1 MHRIMIVEDDDKIAG
16 ILGSYL
22 ERYGY
27 EPVRPSGLQDIKSEF
42 LAACPHLVLLDI
54 NLPYMDG
61 FYWCRQI
68 RTVSNAPVI
77 FISARSGD
85 MDQVLALDNGG
96 DDYITKPFSIDVV
109 IAKVRAALRRAY
121 GEYSISAEADPD
133 VYEIEGLYLYRGRNI
148 VEWHGAQAFLTPKEF
163 RLLDLLA
170 RRLGQIVPRD
180 RLLEA
185 LWDDVEFVDDNTLT
199 VNVTRVRRKL
209 QSIGIVGA
217 IETVRGAGY
226 RLTPAW
232 MDEHRS
238 LGRCEGIGAENDRG
252 EGSA

>member
-1 MHRIMIVEDDDKIAG
+1 MHRIMIVEDDDKIAD
-16 ILGSYL
+16 ILASYL

-27 EPVRPSGLQDIKSEF
+27 EPVRPSSLHDIKAEF

-121 GEYSISAEADPD
+121 DEYSTSAEADPD
-133 VYEIEGLYLYRGRNI
+133 VYEIEGLYLYRSKNM
-148 VEWHGAQAFLTPKEF
+148 VEWRGAQAFLTPKEF

-170 RRLGQIVPRD
+170 RRLGQVVPRD
-180 RLLEA
+180 CLLEA

-209 QSIGIVGA
+209 QSIGVIGA
-217 IETVRGAGY
+217 IETIRGAGY
-226 RLTPAW
+226 KLAPVWVDERHSPAGCKSTG
-232 MDEHRS
+232 E
-238 LGRCEGIGAENDRG
+238 EG
-252 EGSA
+252 EGLA

>member
-1 MHRIMIVEDDDKIAG
+1 MHRIMIVEDDDKIAD

-27 EPVRPSGLQDIKSEF
+27 EPVRPSSLQDIKSEF

-133 VYEIEGLYLYRGRNI
+133 VFEVEGLYMYRGKNV
-148 VEWHGAQAFLTPKEF
+148 VEWSGAQAFLTPKEF

-180 RLLEA
+180 CLLEA

-209 QSIGIVGA
+209 QSIGITGA
-217 IETVRGAGY
+217 IETVRGTGY
-226 RLTPAW
+226 RLAHAW
-232 MDEHRS
+232 RDDHSNEHP
-238 LGRCEGIGAENDRG
+238 
-252 EGSA
+252 

>member
-1 MHRIMIVEDDDKIAG
+1 MYQMDRGGTAMHRIMIVGDDDKIAD
-16 ILGSYL
+16 ILASYL

-27 EPVRPSGLQDIKSEF
+27 EPVRPSSLQDIKSEF
-42 LAACPHLVLLDI
+42 LDACPHLALLDI

-121 GEYSISAEADPD
+121 GEYS
-133 VYEIEGLYLYRGRNI
+133 
-148 VEWHGAQAFLTPKEF
+148 
-163 RLLDLLA
+163 RLF
-170 RRLGQIVPRD
+170 G
-180 RLLEA
+180 
-185 LWDDVEFVDDNTLT
+185 TT
-199 VNVTRVRRKL
+199 
-209 QSIGIVGA
+209 
-217 IETVRGAGY
+217 
-226 RLTPAW
+226 
-232 MDEHRS
+232 
-238 LGRCEGIGAENDRG
+238 
-252 EGSA
+252 

>member
-1 MHRIMIVEDDDKIAG
+1 MHRIMIVEDDDKIAD

-27 EPVRPSGLQDIKSEF
+27 EPVRPSSLQDIKSEF

-61 FYWCRQI
+61 FHWCRQI

-133 VYEIEGLYLYRGRNI
+133 VFEVEGLYMYRGKNV
-148 VEWHGAQAFLTPKEF
+148 VEWSGAQAFLTPKEF

-180 RLLEA
+180 CLLEA

-209 QSIGIVGA
+209 QSIGITGA
-217 IETVRGAGY
+217 IETVRGTGY
-226 RLTPAW
+226 RLAHAW
-232 MDEHRS
+232 RDDHSNEHS
-238 LGRCEGIGAENDRG
+238 
-252 EGSA
+252 

>member
-1 MHRIMIVEDDDKIAG
+1 MHRIMIIEDDDKIAD
-16 ILGSYL
+16 ILASYL

-27 EPVRPSGLQDIKSEF
+27 EPVRPSSLHDIKSEF

-121 GEYSISAEADPD
+121 GEYSTSAEADPD
-133 VYEIEGLYLYRGRNI
+133 AYEIEGLYLHRGKSM
-148 VEWHGAQAFLTPKEF
+148 VEWRGAQAFLTPKEL

-199 VNVTRVRRKL
+199 VNVTRVKRKL
-209 QSIGIVGA
+209 RSIGVTGA
-217 IETVRGAGY
+217 IKTIRGAGY
-226 RLTPAW
+226 KLTPVW
-232 MDEHRS
+232 VDERHRPAS
-238 LGRCEGIGAENDRG
+238 CKSAGEEG
-252 EGSA
+252 EGFA

>member
-1 MHRIMIVEDDDKIAG
+1 MYRIMIVEDDDKIAG

-27 EPVRPSGLQDIKSEF
+27 EPVRPSGLRDIKSEF

-170 RRLGQIVPRD
+170 RQLGQIVPRD

>member
-1 MHRIMIVEDDDKIAG
+1 MHRIMIIEDDDKIAD
-16 ILGSYL
+16 ILASYL

-27 EPVRPSGLQDIKSEF
+27 EPVRPSSLHDIKSEF

-121 GEYSISAEADPD
+121 GEYSTSAEADPD
-133 VYEIEGLYLYRGRNI
+133 VYEIEGLYLHRGKSM
-148 VEWHGAQAFLTPKEF
+148 VEWRGAQAFLTPKEF

-170 RRLGQIVPRD
+170 RRLGQVVPRD
-180 RLLEA
+180 CLLEA

-209 QSIGIVGA
+209 QSIGVIGA
-217 IETVRGAGY
+217 IETIRGAGY
-226 RLTPAW
+226 KLAPVWIDERHSPAGC
-232 MDEHRS
+232 RS
-238 LGRCEGIGAENDRG
+238 AGEEG
-252 EGSA
+252 EGFA

>member
-1 MHRIMIVEDDDKIAG
+1 MHRIMIVEDDDKIAN
-16 ILGSYL
+16 ILSSCL
-22 ERYGY
+22 EKYGY
-27 EPVRPSGLQDIKSEF
+27 EPVRPSSLRDIKSEF

-54 NLPYMDG
+54 NLPHMDG

-85 MDQVLALDNGG
+85 MDQVLALDNGA

-121 GEYSISAEADPD
+121 GEYSTSAEADPD
-133 VYEIEGLYLYRGRNI
+133 VYEIEGLYLHRGKSM
-148 VEWHGAQAFLTPKEF
+148 VEWRGAQAFLTPKEF

-180 RLLEA
+180 CLLEA

-209 QSIGIVGA
+209 QSIEVIGA
-217 IETVRGAGY
+217 IETIRGAGY
-226 RLTPAW
+226 KLAPVWIDERHSPAGC
-232 MDEHRS
+232 RS
-238 LGRCEGIGAENDRG
+238 AGEEG
-252 EGSA
+252 EGFA

>member
-16 ILGSYL
+16 ILSSYL

-27 EPVRPSGLQDIKSEF
+27 EPVRPSSLHDIKAEF

-109 IAKVRAALRRAY
+109 IAKIRAALRRAY
-121 GEYSISAEADPD
+121 GEYSTSAEADPD
-133 VYEIEGLYLYRGRNI
+133 VYEIEGLYLHRGKST
-148 VEWHGAQAFLTPKEF
+148 VEWRGAQAFLTPKEC

-209 QSIGIVGA
+209 QSIGVIGA
-217 IETVRGAGY
+217 IETIRGAGY
-226 RLTPAW
+226 KLAPVW
-232 MDEHRS
+232 MDERRS
-238 LGRCEGIGAENDRG
+238 PAGCKGAGEEG
-252 EGSA
+252 EGFA

>member
-1 MHRIMIVEDDDKIAG
+1 MHRIMIVEDDDKIAD
-16 ILGSYL
+16 ILSSYL
-22 ERYGY
+22 KRYGY
-27 EPVRPSGLQDIKSEF
+27 EPVRPRGLRDIKSEC
-42 LAACPHLVLLDI
+42 LAVRPHLVLLDI

-96 DDYITKPFSIDVV
+96 DDYITKPFSIDIV

-121 GEYSISAEADPD
+121 GEYSAQAESDPD
-133 VYEIEGLYLYRGRNI
+133 VYEIEGLYLYRGNSM
-148 VEWHGAQAFLTPKEF
+148 VERQGSQAFLTPKEF

-170 RRLGQIVPRD
+170 RRLGQVVPRD

-185 LWDDVEFVDDNTLT
+185 LWDDVSFVDDNTLT
-199 VNVTRVRRKL
+199 VNVTRLRRKL
-209 QSIGIVGA
+209 EEIGVDGA
-217 IETVRGAGY
+217 IQTIRGAGY
-226 RLTPAW
+226 RLSPVW
-232 MDEHRS
+232 KGEHRN
-238 LGRCEGIGAENDRG
+238 EHP
-252 EGSA
+252 

>member
-1 MHRIMIVEDDDKIAG
+1 MHKIMIVEDDDKIAD

-27 EPVRPSGLQDIKSEF
+27 EPVRPSSLQDIKSEF

-133 VYEIEGLYLYRGRNI
+133 VFEVEGLYMYRGKNV
-148 VEWHGAQAFLTPKEF
+148 VEWSGAQAFLTPKEF

-180 RLLEA
+180 CLLEA

-209 QSIGIVGA
+209 QSIGITGA
-217 IETVRGAGY
+217 IETVRGTGY
-226 RLTPAW
+226 RLAHAW
-232 MDEHRS
+232 RDDHSNEHS
-238 LGRCEGIGAENDRG
+238 
-252 EGSA
+252 

>member
-1 MHRIMIVEDDDKIAG
+1 
-16 ILGSYL
+16 
-22 ERYGY
+22 
-27 EPVRPSGLQDIKSEF
+27 
-42 LAACPHLVLLDI
+42 VLLDI

-133 VYEIEGLYLYRGRNI
+133 VFEVEGLYMYRGKNV
-148 VEWHGAQAFLTPKEF
+148 VEWSGAQAFLTPKEF

-180 RLLEA
+180 CLLEA

-209 QSIGIVGA
+209 QSIGITGA
-217 IETVRGAGY
+217 IETVRGTGY
-226 RLTPAW
+226 RLAHAW
-232 MDEHRS
+232 RDDHSNEHS
-238 LGRCEGIGAENDRG
+238 
-252 EGSA
+252 

>member
-1 MHRIMIVEDDDKIAG
+1 MHRIMIVEDDDKIAD
-16 ILGSYL
+16 ILASYL

-27 EPVRPSGLQDIKSEF
+27 EPVRPSSLHDIKAEF

-61 FYWCRQI
+61 FYWCRQV

-109 IAKVRAALRRAY
+109 IAKIRAALRRAY

-133 VYEIEGLYLYRGRNI
+133 VYEIEGLYLYRGKNV
-148 VEWHGAQAFLTPKEF
+148 VEWHGTQAFLTPKEF
-163 RLLDLLA
+163 RLLDLLG
-170 RRLGQIVPRD
+170 RRLGQVVPRD

-209 QSIGIVGA
+209 QSIGVMGA
-217 IETVRGAGY
+217 IETIRGVGY
-226 RLTPAW
+226 RLAPIW
-232 MDEHRS
+232 KDEHHD
-238 LGRCEGIGAENDRG
+238 EHP
-252 EGSA
+252 

>member
-1 MHRIMIVEDDDKIAG
+1 MHRIMIIEDDDKIAD
-16 ILGSYL
+16 ILASYL

-27 EPVRPSGLQDIKSEF
+27 EPVRPSSLHDIKSEF

-121 GEYSISAEADPD
+121 GQYSTSAEADPD
-133 VYEIEGLYLYRGRNI
+133 VYEIEGLYLHRGKSM
-148 VEWHGAQAFLTPKEF
+148 VEWRGAQAFLTPKEF

-170 RRLGQIVPRD
+170 RRLGQVVPRD
-180 RLLEA
+180 CLLEA

-209 QSIGIVGA
+209 QSIEVIGA
-217 IETVRGAGY
+217 IETIRGAGY
-226 RLTPAW
+226 KLAPVWIDERHSPAGC
-232 MDEHRS
+232 RS
-238 LGRCEGIGAENDRG
+238 AGEEG
-252 EGSA
+252 EGFA

>member
-1 MHRIMIVEDDDKIAG
+1 MHRIMIVEDDDKIAD

-27 EPVRPSGLQDIKSEF
+27 EPVRPSSLQDIKSEF

-133 VYEIEGLYLYRGRNI
+133 VFEVEGLYMYRGKNV
-148 VEWHGAQAFLTPKEF
+148 VEWSGAQAFLTPKEF

-180 RLLEA
+180 CLLEA

-209 QSIGIVGA
+209 QSIGITGA
-217 IETVRGAGY
+217 IETVRGTGY
-226 RLTPAW
+226 RLAHAW
-232 MDEHRS
+232 RDDHSNEHS
-238 LGRCEGIGAENDRG
+238 
-252 EGSA
+252 

>member
-1 MHRIMIVEDDDKIAG
+1 MIIEDDDKIAD
-16 ILGSYL
+16 ILASYL

-27 EPVRPSGLQDIKSEF
+27 EPVRPSSLHDIKSEF

-121 GEYSISAEADPD
+121 GEYSTSAEADPD
-133 VYEIEGLYLYRGRNI
+133 VYEIEGLYLYRSKNM
-148 VEWHGAQAFLTPKEF
+148 VEWRGAQAFLTPKEL

-199 VNVTRVRRKL
+199 VNVTRVKRKL
-209 QSIGIVGA
+209 RSIGVTGA
-217 IETVRGAGY
+217 IKTIRGAGY
-226 RLTPAW
+226 KLAPVW
-232 MDEHRS
+232 KDEYRNEHP
-238 LGRCEGIGAENDRG
+238 
-252 EGSA
+252 

>member
-1 MHRIMIVEDDDKIAG
+1 MHKIMIVEDDDKIAD
-16 ILGSYL
+16 ILGNYL
-22 ERYGY
+22 GRYGY

-133 VYEIEGLYLYRGRNI
+133 VFEVEGLYMYRGKNV
-148 VEWHGAQAFLTPKEF
+148 VEWSGAQAFLTPKEF

-180 RLLEA
+180 CLLEA

-209 QSIGIVGA
+209 QSIGITGA
-217 IETVRGAGY
+217 IETVRGTGY
-226 RLTPAW
+226 RLAHAW
-232 MDEHRS
+232 RDDHSNEHS
-238 LGRCEGIGAENDRG
+238 
-252 EGSA
+252 

>member
-1 MHRIMIVEDDDKIAG
+1 MHRIMIVEDDDKIAD
-16 ILGSYL
+16 ILAGYL
-22 ERYGY
+22 GRYGY
-27 EPVRPSGLQDIKSEF
+27 EPIRPSSLRDIKAEF

-96 DDYITKPFSIDVV
+96 DDYVTKPFSIDVV

-121 GEYSISAEADPD
+121 GEYSASAEADPD
-133 VYEIEGLYLYRGRNI
+133 VYEVEGLYLHRGKNMA
-148 VEWHGAQAFLTPKEF
+148 EWRGEQVFLTPKEF

-170 RRLGQIVPRD
+170 RRLGQVVPRD

-199 VNVTRVRRKL
+199 VNVTRVKRKL
-209 QSIGIVGA
+209 QSIGVNGA
-217 IETVRGAGY
+217 IETIRGAGY
-226 RLTPAW
+226 KLTPIW
-232 MDEHRS
+232 MDERHS
-238 LGRCEGIGAENDRG
+238 PDGCKSAGEEGGGFA
-252 EGSA
+252 

>member
-1 MHRIMIVEDDDKIAG
+1 MHRIMIVEDDDKIAD
-16 ILGSYL
+16 ILASYL

-27 EPVRPSGLQDIKSEF
+27 EPVRPSSLHDIKAEF

-121 GEYSISAEADPD
+121 GEYSTSAEADPD
-133 VYEIEGLYLYRGRNI
+133 VYEIEGLYLYRSKNM
-148 VEWHGAQAFLTPKEF
+148 VEWRGAQAFLTPKEF

-170 RRLGQIVPRD
+170 RRLGQVVPRD
-180 RLLEA
+180 CLLEA

-209 QSIGIVGA
+209 QSIGVIGA
-217 IETVRGAGY
+217 IETIRGAGY
-226 RLTPAW
+226 KLAPVWVDERHSPAGCKSTG
-232 MDEHRS
+232 E
-238 LGRCEGIGAENDRG
+238 EG
-252 EGSA
+252 EGLA

>member
-1 MHRIMIVEDDDKIAG
+1 MHRIMIVEDDDKIAD

-27 EPVRPSGLQDIKSEF
+27 EPVRPSSLQDIKSEF

-121 GEYSISAEADPD
+121 GEYSIPAEADPD
-133 VYEIEGLYLYRGRNI
+133 VYEIEGLYLYRGKNV
-148 VEWHGAQAFLTPKEF
+148 VEWSGAQAFLTPKEF

-180 RLLEA
+180 CLLEA

-209 QSIGIVGA
+209 QSIGITGA
-217 IETVRGAGY
+217 IETVRGTGY
-226 RLTPAW
+226 RLAHAW
-232 MDEHRS
+232 RDDHSNEHP
-238 LGRCEGIGAENDRG
+238 
-252 EGSA
+252 

>member
-1 MHRIMIVEDDDKIAG
+1 MHRIMIIEDDDKIAD
-16 ILGSYL
+16 ILASYL

-27 EPVRPSGLQDIKSEF
+27 EPVRPSSLHDIKSEF

-121 GEYSISAEADPD
+121 GEYSTSAEADPD
-133 VYEIEGLYLYRGRNI
+133 VYEIEGLYLYRSKNM
-148 VEWHGAQAFLTPKEF
+148 VEWRGAQAFLTPKEL

-199 VNVTRVRRKL
+199 VNVTRVKRKL
-209 QSIGIVGA
+209 RSIGVTGA
-217 IETVRGAGY
+217 IKTIRGAGY
-226 RLTPAW
+226 KLAPVW
-232 MDEHRS
+232 KDEYRNEHP
-238 LGRCEGIGAENDRG
+238 
-252 EGSA
+252 

>member
-1 MHRIMIVEDDDKIAG
+1 MHRIMIVEDDDKIAN
-16 ILGSYL
+16 ILSSCL
-22 ERYGY
+22 EKYGY
-27 EPVRPSGLQDIKSEF
+27 EPVRPSSLRDIKSEF
-42 LAACPHLVLLDI
+42 LAACPHLALLDI

-121 GEYSISAEADPD
+121 GEYSSSTDADPD
-133 VYEIEGLYLYRGRNI
+133 VYEVEGLYLYRGKNV
-148 VEWHGAQAFLTPKEF
+148 VEWRGAQTFLTPKEF

-170 RRLGQIVPRD
+170 RRVGQVVPRD

-209 QSIGIVGA
+209 QSIGVTDA
-217 IETVRGAGY
+217 IETIRGAGY
-226 RLTPAW
+226 RLSPVW
-232 MDEHRS
+232 KGEHRN
-238 LGRCEGIGAENDRG
+238 EHP
-252 EGSA
+252 

>member
-1 MHRIMIVEDDDKIAG
+1 MHKIMIVEDDDKIAD
-16 ILGSYL
+16 ILAGYL
-22 ERYGY
+22 GRYGY
-27 EPVRPSGLQDIKSEF
+27 EPIRPSSLRDIKAEF

-133 VYEIEGLYLYRGRNI
+133 VFEVEGLYMYRGKNV
-148 VEWHGAQAFLTPKEF
+148 VEWSGAQAFLTPKEF

-180 RLLEA
+180 CLLEA

-209 QSIGIVGA
+209 QSIGITGA
-217 IETVRGAGY
+217 IETVRGTGY
-226 RLTPAW
+226 RLAHAW
-232 MDEHRS
+232 RDDHSNEHS
-238 LGRCEGIGAENDRG
+238 
-252 EGSA
+252 

>member
-1 MHRIMIVEDDDKIAG
+1 MHRIMIVEDDDKIAD

-22 ERYGY
+22 QRYGY
-27 EPVRPSGLQDIKSEF
+27 EPVRPSSLQDIKSEF
-42 LAACPHLVLLDI
+42 LATGPHLVLLDI

-133 VYEIEGLYLYRGRNI
+133 VYEVDGLFLYRGKNV

-170 RRLGQIVPRD
+170 RRPGQVVPRD

-217 IETVRGAGY
+217 IETLRGTGY
-226 RLTPAW
+226 RLAPAW
-232 MDEHRS
+232 RDDQGHEHP
-238 LGRCEGIGAENDRG
+238 
-252 EGSA
+252 

>member
-1 MHRIMIVEDDDKIAG
+1 MHRIMIVEDDDKIAD

-27 EPVRPSGLQDIKSEF
+27 EPVRPSSLQDIKSEF
-42 LAACPHLVLLDI
+42 LAACPHLVLRDI

-133 VYEIEGLYLYRGRNI
+133 VFEVEGLYMYRGKNV
-148 VEWHGAQAFLTPKEF
+148 VEWSGAQAFLTPKEF

-180 RLLEA
+180 CLLEA

-209 QSIGIVGA
+209 QSIGITGA
-217 IETVRGAGY
+217 IETVRGTGY
-226 RLTPAW
+226 RLAHAW
-232 MDEHRS
+232 RDDHSNEHS
-238 LGRCEGIGAENDRG
+238 
-252 EGSA
+252 

>member
-1 MHRIMIVEDDDKIAG
+1 MHRIMIVEDDDKIAD
-16 ILGSYL
+16 ILSSYL
-22 ERYGY
+22 ERHGY
-27 EPVRPSGLQDIKSEF
+27 EPVRPSSFRDIKSEF
-42 LAACPHLVLLDI
+42 LAICPCLVLLDI

-96 DDYITKPFSIDVV
+96 DDYITKPLSIDVV

-121 GEYSISAEADPD
+121 GEYSAQAESDPD
-133 VYEIEGLYLYRGRNI
+133 VYEIEGLYLYRGKSV
-148 VEWHGAQAFLTPKEF
+148 VEWQGAQVFLTPKEF

-199 VNVTRVRRKL
+199 VNVTRVRHKL
-209 QSIGIVGA
+209 QTIGVTDA
-217 IETVRGAGY
+217 IGTIRGKGY
-226 RLTPAW
+226 KLAPAW
-232 MDEHRS
+232 NAGHYS
-238 LGRCEGIGAENDRG
+238 PGRCEGGN
-252 EGSA
+252 EGSV

>member
-1 MHRIMIVEDDDKIAG
+1 MHRIMIVEDDDKIAD

-27 EPVRPSGLQDIKSEF
+27 EPVRPSSLQDIKSEF

-133 VYEIEGLYLYRGRNI
+133 VFE
-148 VEWHGAQAFLTPKEF
+148 VEDSICIAARTWSSGA
-163 RLLDLLA
+163 A
-170 RRLGQIVPRD
+170 RRL
-180 RLLEA
+180 
-185 LWDDVEFVDDNTLT
+185 
-199 VNVTRVRRKL
+199 
-209 QSIGIVGA
+209 S
-217 IETVRGAGY
+217 
-226 RLTPAW
+226 
-232 MDEHRS
+232 
-238 LGRCEGIGAENDRG
+238 
-252 EGSA
+252 

>member
-1 MHRIMIVEDDDKIAG
+1 MHRVMIVEDDDKIAD
-16 ILGSYL
+16 ILASYL

-27 EPVRPSGLQDIKSEF
+27 EPIRPSSLRNIKSEF

-85 MDQVLALDNGG
+85 MDQVLALDNGA

-121 GEYSISAEADPD
+121 GEYSISIEADPD
-133 VYEIEGLYLYRGRNI
+133 VFEIEGLYLYRGKNM
-148 VEWHGAQAFLTPKEF
+148 VEWHDAQAFLTPKEF

-209 QSIGIVGA
+209 QSIGITGA
-217 IETVRGAGY
+217 IETMRGAGY
-226 RLTPAW
+226 RLSPAW
-232 MDEHRS
+232 RDEHRN
-238 LGRCEGIGAENDRG
+238 LLRCEGMGEEGDRG

>member
-1 MHRIMIVEDDDKIAG
+1 MHRIMIVEDDDKIAD

-22 ERYGY
+22 QRYGY
-27 EPVRPSGLQDIKSEF
+27 EPVRPSSLQDIKSEF

-121 GEYSISAEADPD
+121 GEYSTSAEADPD
-133 VYEIEGLYLYRGRNI
+133 VYEIEGLYLHRGKSM
-148 VEWHGAQAFLTPKEF
+148 VEWCGAQAFLTPKEF
-163 RLLDLLA
+163 GLLDLLA
-170 RRLGQIVPRD
+170 RRLGQVVPRD
-180 RLLEA
+180 CLLEA

-199 VNVTRVRRKL
+199 VNVTRERRKL
-209 QSIGIVGA
+209 QSIGVIGA
-217 IETVRGAGY
+217 IETIRGAGY
-226 RLTPAW
+226 KLAPVWIDERHSPAGC
-232 MDEHRS
+232 RS
-238 LGRCEGIGAENDRG
+238 AGEEG
-252 EGSA
+252 EGFA